1 MNREEQIKKAH
12 DLLSEG
18 KFEEARSL
26 VEAIKKHDADELENK
41 ASEEQP
47 EEDKTVEET
56 KDEEQEEQKESEP
69 EKQAEDE
76 ENTVGY
82 SADLGQSPF
91 TSFEEQ
97 KQPKDEEKRSF
108 EQEGEEENM
117 EKVVLDGKEI
127 SQPETEV
134 RGFLN
139 YVRSHNPKMDLRA
152 LPEGVKSTDVG
163 AIIPQDIVTKTKML
177 PETVVDLRNLV
188 QTVKVSTPTGK
199 YPILKSTE
207 AVMHTVEELEANPDL
222 DKPQFENVL
231 YDVDTYRGQIPVSRE
246 SLDDSDEDLGALI
259 ARHIQRI
266 TLNTANAQ
274 IVANLKTA
282 TAKTVNNLDEI
293 KTIINTEFDPAYNLQ
308 FVVSQSFYN
317 EVDLMKDNEG
327 RYLLQPSITAQ
338 SGKSLLGLNVTVLS
352 DKLLAGEALN
362 KKVAFLGDPAGFT
375 SFFDRNEMAV
385 RWQEHQHYGEIL
397 AAAMRFD
404 VKTVDAAAGKFL
416 TLDTAA
422 AASAGTGE

>member
-12 DLLSEG
+12 DLLSDG

-26 VEAIKKHDADELENK
+26 VEAIKKQDAEELEKK
-41 ASEEQP
+41 ASDKKP
-47 EEDKTVEET
+47 DEDKTVEET
-56 KDEEQEEQKESEP
+56 KDEEKEEPKEQETEKEP
-69 EKQAEDE
+69 EE
-76 ENTVGY
+76 
-82 SADLGQSPF
+82 
-91 TSFEEQ
+91 
-97 KQPKDEEKRSF
+97 QPKDEEKRSL

-163 AIIPQDIVTKTKML
+163 AIIPQDIVTKTKTL

-207 AVMHTVEELEANPDL
+207 AVMHTVAELEANPDL

-266 TLNTANAQ
+266 ALNTANSK
-274 IVANLKTA
+274 IVENLKTA
-282 TAKTVNNLDEI
+282 TPKTVKNLDEI
-293 KTIINTEFDPAYNLQ
+293 KAIINTEFDPAYNLQ
-308 FVVSQSFYN
+308 FIVSQSFYN

-352 DKLLAGEALN
+352 DKLLGGSAGA
-362 KKVAFLGDPAGFT
+362 KVAFLGDPAGFT

-404 VKTVDAAAGKFL
+404 VKKVDAAAGKFL
-416 TLDTAA
+416 TLAPA
-422 AASAGTGE
+422 VK

>member
-26 VEAIKKHDADELENK
+26 VDAIKKNDAEELENK

-47 EEDKTVEET
+47 EEDKVVEET
-56 KDEEQEEQKESEP
+56 KDEEKEEQKEPET
-69 EKQAEDE
+69 EKQPE
-76 ENTVGY
+76 E
-82 SADLGQSPF
+82 
-91 TSFEEQ
+91 
-97 KQPKDEEKRSF
+97 QPKDEEKRSL

-163 AIIPQDIVTKTKML
+163 AIIPQDIVTKTKTL

-266 TLNTANAQ
+266 ALNTANSK
-274 IVANLKTA
+274 IVENLKTA
-282 TAKTVNNLDEI
+282 TAKTVKNLDEV

-308 FVVSQSFYN
+308 FIVSQSFYN

-352 DKLLAGEALN
+352 DKLLGGSAGA
-362 KKVAFLGDPAGFT
+362 KVAFLGDPAGFT

-397 AAAMRFD
+397 AAAMRFE
-404 VKTVDAAAGKFL
+404 VKKVDAAAGKFL
-416 TLDTAA
+416 TLT
-422 AASAGTGE
+422 SEVK

>member
-12 DLLSEG
+12 ALLSEG
-18 KFEEARSL
+18 NFEEARSL
-26 VEAIKKHDADELENK
+26 VEAIKKHDAKELENK
-41 ASEEQP
+41 ASEEHP
-47 EEDKTVEET
+47 EEDKIVEET
-56 KDEEQEEQKESEP
+56 KDEETKDEEKEEQKEPET
-69 EKQAEDE
+69 EKQ
-76 ENTVGY
+76 
-82 SADLGQSPF
+82 P
-91 TSFEEQ
+91 EEQ
-97 KQPKDEEKRSF
+97 QKDEEKRSL

-117 EKVVLDGKEI
+117 EKVVLDGEEI

-163 AIIPQDIVTKTKML
+163 AIIPQDIVTKTKTL

-207 AVMHTVEELEANPDL
+207 AVMHTVAELEANPDL
-222 DKPQFENVL
+222 AKPQFEDVL

-266 TLNTANAQ
+266 ALNTANSK
-274 IVANLKTA
+274 IVENLKTA
-282 TAKTVNNLDEI
+282 TAKTVHNLDEV

-308 FVVSQSFYN
+308 FIVSQSFYN

-352 DKLLAGEALN
+352 DKLLAGTAPN

-385 RWQEHQHYGEIL
+385 RWQEHQNYGEIL

-404 VKTVDAAAGKFL
+404 VKKVDAAAGKFL
-416 TLDTAA
+416 TLEPTVPGVGA
-422 AASAGTGE
+422 

>member
-26 VEAIKKHDADELENK
+26 VDAIKKHDAEELENK

-47 EEDKTVEET
+47 EEDKIVKET
-56 KDEEQEEQKESEP
+56 KDEEKEEPKEP
-69 EKQAEDE
+69 ETEKEPE
-76 ENTVGY
+76 E
-82 SADLGQSPF
+82 
-91 TSFEEQ
+91 
-97 KQPKDEEKRSF
+97 QPKDEEKRSL

-163 AIIPQDIVTKTKML
+163 AIIPQDIVTKTKTL

-231 YDVDTYRGQIPVSRE
+231 YDVATYRGQIPVSRE

-266 TLNTANAQ
+266 ALNTANSK
-274 IVANLKTA
+274 IVENLKTA
-282 TAKTVNNLDEI
+282 TPKTVKNLDEI
-293 KTIINTEFDPAYNLQ
+293 KAIINTEFDPAYNLQ

-327 RYLLQPSITAQ
+327 RYMLQPSITAQ

-352 DKLLAGEALN
+352 DKLLGGSAGA
-362 KKVAFLGDPAGFT
+362 KVAFLGDPAGFT

-416 TLDTAA
+416 TLTP
-422 AASAGTGE
+422 EVK

>member
-26 VEAIKKHDADELENK
+26 VDAIKKHDAEELENK

-47 EEDKTVEET
+47 EEDKIVEET
-56 KDEEQEEQKESEP
+56 KDEEKEEPKEP
-69 EKQAEDE
+69 ETETEKEPE
-76 ENTVGY
+76 E
-82 SADLGQSPF
+82 
-91 TSFEEQ
+91 
-97 KQPKDEEKRSF
+97 QPKDEEKRSL

-127 SQPETEV
+127 SQPEPEV

-163 AIIPQDIVTKTKML
+163 AIIPQDIVTKTKTL

-266 TLNTANAQ
+266 ALNTANSK
-274 IVANLKTA
+274 IVENLKTA
-282 TAKTVNNLDEI
+282 TPKTVKNLDEI
-293 KTIINTEFDPAYNLQ
+293 KAIINTEFDPAYNLQ

-327 RYLLQPSITAQ
+327 RYMLQPSITAQ

-352 DKLLAGEALN
+352 DKLLGGSAGA
-362 KKVAFLGDPAGFT
+362 KVAFLGDPAGFT

-416 TLDTAA
+416 TLDTA
-422 AASAGTGE
+422 GE

>member
-26 VEAIKKHDADELENK
+26 VDAIKKHDAEELENK

-47 EEDKTVEET
+47 EEDKIVEET
-56 KDEEQEEQKESEP
+56 KDEEKEEPKEP
-69 EKQAEDE
+69 ETEKEPE
-76 ENTVGY
+76 E
-82 SADLGQSPF
+82 
-91 TSFEEQ
+91 
-97 KQPKDEEKRSF
+97 QPKDEEKRSL

-163 AIIPQDIVTKTKML
+163 AIIPQDIVTKTKTL

-266 TLNTANAQ
+266 ALNTANSK
-274 IVANLKTA
+274 IVENLKTA
-282 TAKTVNNLDEI
+282 TPKTVKNLDEI
-293 KTIINTEFDPAYNLQ
+293 KAIINTEFDPAYNLQ

-327 RYLLQPSITAQ
+327 RYMLQPSITAQ

-352 DKLLAGEALN
+352 DKLLGGSAGA
-362 KKVAFLGDPAGFT
+362 KVAFLGDPAGFT

-404 VKTVDAAAGKFL
+404 VKKVDAAAGKFL
-416 TLDTAA
+416 TLTP
-422 AASAGTGE
+422 EVK

>member
-12 DLLSEG
+12 DLLSDG

-26 VEAIKKHDADELENK
+26 VEAIKKQDAENLEKK
-41 ASEEQP
+41 ASDKKP
-47 EEDKTVEET
+47 DEDKTVEET
-56 KDEEQEEQKESEP
+56 KGEEKKEQKDQKEQEP
-69 EKQAEDE
+69 EK
-76 ENTVGY
+76 
-82 SADLGQSPF
+82 
-91 TSFEEQ
+91 
-97 KQPKDEEKRSF
+97 KQKDEEKRSL
-108 EQEGEEENM
+108 EQKGEEKNM
-117 EKVVLDGKEI
+117 EKVVLDGKDI
-127 SQPETEV
+127 AQPETEV

-163 AIIPQDIVTKTKML
+163 AIIPQDIVTKTKTL

-259 ARHIQRI
+259 GRHVQRI
-266 TLNTANAQ
+266 ALNTANSK

-282 TAKTVNNLDEI
+282 TAKTVKNLDEI

-352 DKLLAGEALN
+352 DKLLAGEAPN

-416 TLDTAA
+416 TLDTTAVA
-422 AASAGTGE
+422 PGVGE

>member
-26 VEAIKKHDADELENK
+26 VEAIKKHDVEELENK
-41 ASEEQP
+41 ASDKQP
-47 EEDKTVEET
+47 EEDKIVEET
-56 KDEEQEEQKESEP
+56 KDEEKEEQP
-69 EKQAEDE
+69 EKQ
-76 ENTVGY
+76 
-82 SADLGQSPF
+82 Q
-91 TSFEEQ
+91 
-97 KQPKDEEKRSF
+97 KDEEKRSL
-108 EQEGEEENM
+108 EQEGDEENM

-274 IVANLKTA
+274 IVTNLKTA
-282 TAKTVNNLDEI
+282 TAKTVKNLDEI

-352 DKLLAGEALN
+352 DKLLAGEAPN

-422 AASAGTGE
+422 AA

>member
-26 VEAIKKHDADELENK
+26 VDAIKKHDAEELENK

-47 EEDKTVEET
+47 EEDKIIEET
-56 KDEEQEEQKESEP
+56 KDEEKEEQKEPET
-69 EKQAEDE
+69 EKQ
-76 ENTVGY
+76 
-82 SADLGQSPF
+82 P
-91 TSFEEQ
+91 EEQ
-97 KQPKDEEKRSF
+97 PKEEEKRSL

-163 AIIPQDIVTKTKML
+163 AIIPQDIVTKTKTL
-177 PETVVDLRNLV
+177 PETVVDLRNIV

-207 AVMHTVEELEANPDL
+207 AVMHTVAELEANPDL

-266 TLNTANAQ
+266 TLNTANSK
-274 IVANLKTA
+274 IVENLKTA
-282 TAKTVNNLDEI
+282 TPKTVKNLDEI
-293 KTIINTEFDPAYNLQ
+293 KAIINTEFDPAYNLQ

-352 DKLLAGEALN
+352 DKLLAGEGPN

-416 TLDTAA
+416 TLDTV
-422 AASAGTGE
+422 GE

>member
-26 VEAIKKHDADELENK
+26 VDAIKKHDAEELENK

-47 EEDKTVEET
+47 EEDKFVEET
-56 KDEEQEEQKESEP
+56 KDEEKEEQKEPET
-69 EKQAEDE
+69 EKQPE
-76 ENTVGY
+76 E
-82 SADLGQSPF
+82 
-91 TSFEEQ
+91 
-97 KQPKDEEKRSF
+97 QPKDEEKRSL

-163 AIIPQDIVTKTKML
+163 AIIPQDIVTKTKTL

-207 AVMHTVEELEANPDL
+207 AVMHTVAELEANPDL

-266 TLNTANAQ
+266 ALNTANSK
-274 IVANLKTA
+274 IVENLKTA
-282 TAKTVNNLDEI
+282 TAKTVHNLDEI

-327 RYLLQPSITAQ
+327 RYMLQPSITAQ

-352 DKLLAGEALN
+352 DKLLAGTAPN

-416 TLDTAA
+416 TLDTTAVV
-422 AASAGTGE
+422 GGGE

>member
-12 DLLSEG
+12 DLLSDG

-26 VEAIKKHDADELENK
+26 VEAIKKQDAEELDK
-41 ASEEQP
+41 KVSETKP
-47 EEDKTVEET
+47 DEDKPVEET
-56 KDEEQEEQKESEP
+56 TDEKKDEEKDEEKEQEP
-69 EKQAEDE
+69 EK
-76 ENTVGY
+76 
-82 SADLGQSPF
+82 
-91 TSFEEQ
+91 
-97 KQPKDEEKRSF
+97 KQKDEEKRSF
-108 EQEGEEENM
+108 EQKGEEKNM

-152 LPEGVKSTDVG
+152 LPAGVKSTDVG

-266 TLNTANAQ
+266 ALNTANAK
-274 IVANLKTA
+274 IVENLKTA
-282 TAKTVNNLDEI
+282 TAKKVKNLDEI

-352 DKLLAGEALN
+352 DKLLAGSEAPN

-404 VKTVDAAAGKFL
+404 VKKVDAAAGKFL

-422 AASAGTGE
+422 AAS

>member
-26 VEAIKKHDADELENK
+26 VEAIKKHDAEELENK

-47 EEDKTVEET
+47 EEDKIVEET
-56 KDEEQEEQKESEP
+56 KDEETKDEEKEEQKESEP
-69 EKQAEDE
+69 EKQ
-76 ENTVGY
+76 
-82 SADLGQSPF
+82 P
-91 TSFEEQ
+91 EEQ
-97 KQPKDEEKRSF
+97 SKDEEKRSF

-152 LPEGVKSTDVG
+152 LPGGVKSTDVG

-207 AVMHTVEELEANPDL
+207 AVMHTVAELEANPDL

-246 SLDDSDEDLGALI
+246 SLDDSDEDLGALVG
-259 ARHIQRI
+259 RHVQRI
-266 TLNTANAQ
+266 TLNTANSK
-274 IVANLKTA
+274 IVENLKTA
-282 TAKTVNNLDEI
+282 TPKTVKNLDEI

-352 DKLLAGEALN
+352 DKLLAGEDHN

-404 VKTVDAAAGKFL
+404 VKRVDAAAGKFL
-416 TLDTAA
+416 TL
-422 AASAGTGE
+422 EPEVK

>member
-26 VEAIKKHDADELENK
+26 VDAIKKHDAEELENK

-47 EEDKTVEET
+47 EEDKIVEET
-56 KDEEQEEQKESEP
+56 KDEEKEEQKEP
-69 EKQAEDE
+69 E
-76 ENTVGY
+76 T
-82 SADLGQSPF
+82 
-91 TSFEEQ
+91 EEQ
-97 KQPKDEEKRSF
+97 PEEQPEEQQKDEEKRSL

-163 AIIPQDIVTKTKML
+163 AIIPQDIVTKTKTL

-207 AVMHTVEELEANPDL
+207 AVMHTVEELNANPDL

-259 ARHIQRI
+259 ALHIQRI
-266 TLNTANAQ
+266 ALNTANSK
-274 IVANLKTA
+274 IVENLKTA
-282 TAKTVNNLDEI
+282 TPKTVKNLDEI
-293 KTIINTEFDPAYNLQ
+293 KAIINTEFDPAYNLQ

-327 RYLLQPSITAQ
+327 RYMLQPSITAQ
-338 SGKSLLGLNVTVLS
+338 SGKALLGLNVTVLS
-352 DKLLAGEALN
+352 DKLLGGSAGA
-362 KKVAFLGDPAGFT
+362 KVAFLGDPAGFT

-416 TLDTAA
+416 TLTP
-422 AASAGTGE
+422 EVK

>member
-1 MNREEQIKKAH
+1 MDREEQIKKAQE
-12 DLLSEG
+12 LLSDG
-18 KFEEARSL
+18 NFEEARSL
-26 VEAIKKHDADELENK
+26 VEAIKKHDAEHK
-41 ASEEQP
+41 P
-47 EEDKTVEET
+47 EDKKEPEV
-56 KDEEQEEQKESEP
+56 KESEDTKEVEDKKEPEAVVEP
-69 EKQAEDE
+69 EKVAEKVAEDKKE
-76 ENTVGY
+76 V
-82 SADLGQSPF
+82 
-91 TSFEEQ
+91 
-97 KQPKDEEKRSF
+97 KKEKRSF
-108 EQEGEEENM
+108 EPKGEEINM

-127 SQPETEV
+127 TQSETEV

-163 AIIPQDIVTKTKML
+163 AIIPEDIVTKTKTL

-188 QTVKVSTPTGK
+188 QTVKVNTPTGK

-207 AVMHTVEELEANPDL
+207 AVMHTVAELEANPDL
-222 DKPQFENVL
+222 GKPQFEDVL

-266 TLNTANAQ
+266 ALNTANKY
-274 IVANLKTA
+274 IVAALQTA
-282 TAKTVNNLDEI
+282 TGKTVHNLDEI

-317 EVDLMKDNEG
+317 EVDLMKDAEG
-327 RYLLQPSITAQ
+327 RYMLQPSITAQ

-352 DKLLAGEALN
+352 DKLLGGSAGA
-362 KKVAFLGDPAGFT
+362 KVAFLGDPAAFV

-385 RWQEHQHYGEIL
+385 RWQEHQNYGEIL

-404 VKTVDAAAGKFL
+404 VKKVDAAAGKYL
-416 TLDTAA
+416 TLTPAA
-422 AASAGTGE
+422 K

>member
-26 VEAIKKHDADELENK
+26 VDAIKKHDAEELENK

-47 EEDKTVEET
+47 EEDKIVEET
-56 KDEEQEEQKESEP
+56 KDEEKEEPKEP
-69 EKQAEDE
+69 ETEKEPE
-76 ENTVGY
+76 E
-82 SADLGQSPF
+82 
-91 TSFEEQ
+91 
-97 KQPKDEEKRSF
+97 QPKDEEKRSL

-163 AIIPQDIVTKTKML
+163 AIIPQDIVTKTKTL

-207 AVMHTVEELEANPDL
+207 AVMHTVVELEANPDL

-266 TLNTANAQ
+266 ALNTANAK
-274 IVANLKTA
+274 IVENLKTA
-282 TAKTVNNLDEI
+282 TAKTVKNLDEI

-308 FVVSQSFYN
+308 FIVSQSFYN

-338 SGKSLLGLNVTVLS
+338 SGKALLGLNVTVLS
-352 DKLLAGEALN
+352 DKLLGGSAGA
-362 KKVAFLGDPAGFT
+362 KVAFLGDPAGFT

-416 TLDTAA
+416 TLTP
-422 AASAGTGE
+422 EVK

>member
-18 KFEEARSL
+18 NFEEARSL
-26 VEAIKKHDADELENK
+26 VEAIKKHDAEELENK

-47 EEDKTVEET
+47 EEDKIVEET
-56 KDEEQEEQKESEP
+56 KDEEKEEQKEPET
-69 EKQAEDE
+69 EKQPE
-76 ENTVGY
+76 E
-82 SADLGQSPF
+82 
-91 TSFEEQ
+91 
-97 KQPKDEEKRSF
+97 QPKDEEKRSL

-163 AIIPQDIVTKTKML
+163 AIIPQDIVTKTKTL

-266 TLNTANAQ
+266 ALNTANSK
-274 IVANLKTA
+274 IVENLKTA
-282 TAKTVNNLDEI
+282 TAKTVHNLDEI

-327 RYLLQPSITAQ
+327 RYMLQPSITAQ

-352 DKLLAGEALN
+352 DKLLAGEAPN

-404 VKTVDAAAGKFL
+404 VKKVDAAAGKFL
-416 TLDTAA
+416 TLEPAVK
-422 AASAGTGE
+422 

>member
-26 VEAIKKHDADELENK
+26 VEAIKKHDAEELENK

-47 EEDKTVEET
+47 EEDKIIEET
-56 KDEEQEEQKESEP
+56 KDEEKEEQKEQEP
-69 EKQAEDE
+69 EKKE
-76 ENTVGY
+76 ETE
-82 SADLGQSPF
+82 P
-91 TSFEEQ
+91 EK
-97 KQPKDEEKRSF
+97 KQKDEEKRSL
-108 EQEGEEENM
+108 EQKGEEKNM

-163 AIIPQDIVTKTKML
+163 AIIPEDIVTKTKML

-207 AVMHTVEELEANPDL
+207 AVMHTVAELEANPDL

-266 TLNTANAQ
+266 TLNTANAK
-274 IVANLKTA
+274 IVENLKTA
-282 TAKTVNNLDEI
+282 TAKTVHNLDEI

-327 RYLLQPSITAQ
+327 RYMLQPSITAQ

-352 DKLLAGEALN
+352 DKLLAGEAPN

-404 VKTVDAAAGKFL
+404 VKKVDAAAGKFL
-416 TLDTAA
+416 TLEPAVK
-422 AASAGTGE
+422 

>member
-26 VEAIKKHDADELENK
+26 VDAIKKHDAEELENK

-47 EEDKTVEET
+47 EEDKVVEET
-56 KDEEQEEQKESEP
+56 KDEEKEEPKEP
-69 EKQAEDE
+69 ETEKEPE
-76 ENTVGY
+76 E
-82 SADLGQSPF
+82 
-91 TSFEEQ
+91 
-97 KQPKDEEKRSF
+97 QPKDEEKRSL

-152 LPEGVKSTDVG
+152 LPDGVKSTDVG
-163 AIIPQDIVTKTKML
+163 AIIPQDIVTKTKTL

-266 TLNTANAQ
+266 ALNTANSK
-274 IVANLKTA
+274 IVENLKTA
-282 TAKTVNNLDEI
+282 TPKTVKNLDEI

-327 RYLLQPSITAQ
+327 RYMLQPSITAQ
-338 SGKSLLGLNVTVLS
+338 SGKALLGLNVTVLS
-352 DKLLAGEALN
+352 DKLLGGSAGA
-362 KKVAFLGDPAGFT
+362 KVAFLGDPAGFT
-375 SFFDRNEMAV
+375 SLFDRNEMAV

-416 TLDTAA
+416 TLTP
-422 AASAGTGE
+422 EVK

>member
-12 DLLSEG
+12 ALLSEG
-18 KFEEARSL
+18 NFEEARSL
-26 VEAIKKHDADELENK
+26 VEAIKKHDAKELENK
-41 ASEEQP
+41 ASEEHP
-47 EEDKTVEET
+47 EEDKIVEET
-56 KDEEQEEQKESEP
+56 KDEETKDEEKEEQKEPET
-69 EKQAEDE
+69 EKQ
-76 ENTVGY
+76 
-82 SADLGQSPF
+82 P
-91 TSFEEQ
+91 EEQ
-97 KQPKDEEKRSF
+97 QKDEEKRSL

-117 EKVVLDGKEI
+117 EKVVLDGEEI

-163 AIIPQDIVTKTKML
+163 AIIPQDIVTKTKTL

-266 TLNTANAQ
+266 ALNTANAK
-274 IVANLKTA
+274 IVENLKTA
-282 TAKTVNNLDEI
+282 TAKTVKNLDEI

-352 DKLLAGEALN
+352 DKLLAGEAPN

-404 VKTVDAAAGKFL
+404 VKKVDAAAGKFV
-416 TLDTAA
+416 TL
-422 AASAGTGE
+422 EPEVK

>member
-12 DLLSEG
+12 DLLSDG

-26 VEAIKKHDADELENK
+26 VDAIKKQDAAELEKK
-41 ASEEQP
+41 ASEKKP
-47 EEDKTVEET
+47 DEDKAVEET
-56 KDEEQEEQKESEP
+56 KEEQKEQKAEKQEEKEP
-69 EKQAEDE
+69 EK
-76 ENTVGY
+76 
-82 SADLGQSPF
+82 
-91 TSFEEQ
+91 
-97 KQPKDEEKRSF
+97 KQKDEEKRSL
-108 EQEGEEENM
+108 EQKGEEKNM

-246 SLDDSDEDLGALI
+246 SLDDSDEDLGALVG
-259 ARHIQRI
+259 HHVQRI
-266 TLNTANAQ
+266 TLNTANSK
-274 IVANLKTA
+274 IVENLKTA
-282 TAKTVNNLDEI
+282 TAKTVKNLDEI

-352 DKLLAGEALN
+352 DKLLAGEAPN

-416 TLDTAA
+416 TLDTA
-422 AASAGTGE
+422 GE

>member
-18 KFEEARSL
+18 NFEEARSL
-26 VEAIKKHDADELENK
+26 VEAIKKHDAEELENK

-47 EEDKTVEET
+47 EEAKIIEET
-56 KDEEQEEQKESEP
+56 KDEEKEEPKELEP
-69 EKQAEDE
+69 EE
-76 ENTVGY
+76 
-82 SADLGQSPF
+82 
-91 TSFEEQ
+91 
-97 KQPKDEEKRSF
+97 QPKDEEKRSL

-127 SQPETEV
+127 SQPDTEV

-163 AIIPQDIVTKTKML
+163 AIIPQDIVTKTKTL

-266 TLNTANAQ
+266 ALNTANSK
-274 IVANLKTA
+274 IVENLKTA
-282 TAKTVNNLDEI
+282 TAKTVKNLDEI

-352 DKLLAGEALN
+352 DKLLAGSEAPN

-416 TLDTAA
+416 TLDT
-422 AASAGTGE
+422 TVVPGE

>member
-26 VEAIKKHDADELENK
+26 VEAIKKHDAEELENK
-41 ASEEQP
+41 ASEEQTK
-47 EEDKTVEET
+47 EDKTVEET
-56 KDEEQEEQKESEP
+56 KDEEKEEPKEP
-69 EKQAEDE
+69 ETEKEPGE
-76 ENTVGY
+76 
-82 SADLGQSPF
+82 
-91 TSFEEQ
+91 
-97 KQPKDEEKRSF
+97 QPKDEEKRSL

-134 RGFLN
+134 RGFLD

-163 AIIPQDIVTKTKML
+163 AIIPQDIVTKTKTL

-266 TLNTANAQ
+266 ALNTANSK
-274 IVANLKTA
+274 IVENLKTA
-282 TAKTVNNLDEI
+282 TAKTVKNLDEI

-327 RYLLQPSITAQ
+327 RYMLQPSITAQ
-338 SGKSLLGLNVTVLS
+338 SGKALLGLNVTVLS
-352 DKLLAGEALN
+352 DKLLGGSAGA
-362 KKVAFLGDPAGFT
+362 KVAFLGDPAGFT

-416 TLDTAA
+416 TLTP
-422 AASAGTGE
+422 EVK

>member
-1 MNREEQIKKAH
+1 LNREEQIKKAH
-12 DLLSEG
+12 DLLSDG

-26 VEAIKKHDADELENK
+26 VEAIKKQDAEELEKK
-41 ASEEQP
+41 ASDKKP
-47 EEDKTVEET
+47 DEDKTVEEI
-56 KDEEQEEQKESEP
+56 KDEEKEEPKEQEP
-69 EKQAEDE
+69 EKKE
-76 ENTVGY
+76 EKE
-82 SADLGQSPF
+82 P
-91 TSFEEQ
+91 EK
-97 KQPKDEEKRSF
+97 KQKDEEKRSL
-108 EQEGEEENM
+108 EQKGEEKNM

-259 ARHIQRI
+259 GRHVQRI
-266 TLNTANAQ
+266 ALNTANSK
-274 IVANLKTA
+274 IVENLKTA
-282 TAKTVNNLDEI
+282 TAKTVKNLDEI

-352 DKLLAGEALN
+352 DKLLAGSEAPN

-404 VKTVDAAAGKFL
+404 VKKVDAAAGKFL

-422 AASAGTGE
+422 AAASEGLGE

>member
-26 VEAIKKHDADELENK
+26 VEAIKKQDAEELEKK
-41 ASEEQP
+41 ASEKQP
-47 EEDKTVEET
+47 KEDKIVEET
-56 KDEEQEEQKESEP
+56 KDEEKEEQKEPETEKKEEKEP
-69 EKQAEDE
+69 EK
-76 ENTVGY
+76 
-82 SADLGQSPF
+82 
-91 TSFEEQ
+91 
-97 KQPKDEEKRSF
+97 KQKDEEKRSL
-108 EQEGEEENM
+108 EQKGEEKNM

-246 SLDDSDEDLGALI
+246 SLDDSDEDLGALVG
-259 ARHIQRI
+259 RHVQRI
-266 TLNTANAQ
+266 TLNTANSK
-274 IVANLKTA
+274 IVENLKTA
-282 TAKTVNNLDEI
+282 TAKTVKNLDEI

-352 DKLLAGEALN
+352 DKLLAGEAPN

-375 SFFDRNEMAV
+375 SFFDRNELAV

-422 AASAGTGE
+422 SEGLGA

>member
-26 VEAIKKHDADELENK
+26 VDAIKKHDAEELENK

-47 EEDKTVEET
+47 EEDKIVEET
-56 KDEEQEEQKESEP
+56 KDEEKEEQKEPEP
-69 EKQAEDE
+69 EEQ
-76 ENTVGY
+76 
-82 SADLGQSPF
+82 P
-91 TSFEEQ
+91 EEQ
-97 KQPKDEEKRSF
+97 QKDEEKRSL

-163 AIIPQDIVTKTKML
+163 AIIPQDIVTKTKTL

-266 TLNTANAQ
+266 ALNTANAK
-274 IVANLKTA
+274 IVENLKTA
-282 TAKTVNNLDEI
+282 TAKTVKNLDEI

-352 DKLLAGEALN
+352 DKLLAGEAPN

-404 VKTVDAAAGKFL
+404 VKKVDAAAGKFV
-416 TLDTAA
+416 TL
-422 AASAGTGE
+422 EPEVK

>member
-26 VEAIKKHDADELENK
+26 VEAIKKHDAEELENK

-47 EEDKTVEET
+47 EEDKIIEET
-56 KDEEQEEQKESEP
+56 KDEEKEEQKEPET
-69 EKQAEDE
+69 EKQPE
-76 ENTVGY
+76 E
-82 SADLGQSPF
+82 
-91 TSFEEQ
+91 
-97 KQPKDEEKRSF
+97 QPKDEEKRSL
-108 EQEGEEENM
+108 EQKGEEKNM

-163 AIIPQDIVTKTKML
+163 AIIPEDIVTKTKML

-207 AVMHTVEELEANPDL
+207 AVMHTVVELEANPDL
-222 DKPQFENVL
+222 DKPQFEKVL

-266 TLNTANAQ
+266 TLNTANAK
-274 IVANLKTA
+274 IVENLKTA
-282 TAKTVNNLDEI
+282 RPKTVHNLDEI

-327 RYLLQPSITAQ
+327 RYMLQPSITAQ

-352 DKLLAGEALN
+352 DKLLAGEAPN

-416 TLDTAA
+416 TLDTA
-422 AASAGTGE
+422 GE

>member
-12 DLLSEG
+12 DLLSDG

-26 VEAIKKHDADELENK
+26 VEAIKKQDAEELEKK
-41 ASEEQP
+41 ASDKKP
-47 EEDKTVEET
+47 DEDKTVEET
-56 KDEEQEEQKESEP
+56 KDEEKEEEQKEQKEQKEQEP
-69 EKQAEDE
+69 EKKE
-76 ENTVGY
+76 EKE
-82 SADLGQSPF
+82 P
-91 TSFEEQ
+91 EK
-97 KQPKDEEKRSF
+97 KQKDEEKRSL

-163 AIIPQDIVTKTKML
+163 AIIPEDIVTKTKML

-266 TLNTANAQ
+266 ALNTANSK
-274 IVANLKTA
+274 IVENLKTA
-282 TAKTVNNLDEI
+282 TAKTVKNLDEI
-293 KTIINTEFDPAYNLQ
+293 KAIINTEFDPAYNLQ
-308 FVVSQSFYN
+308 FIVSQSFYN

-352 DKLLAGEALN
+352 DKLLGGSAGA
-362 KKVAFLGDPAGFT
+362 KVAFLGDPAGFT

-404 VKTVDAAAGKFL
+404 VKKVDAAAGKFL
-416 TLDTAA
+416 TLAP
-422 AASAGTGE
+422 EVK

>member
-26 VEAIKKHDADELENK
+26 VDAIKKHDAEELENK

-47 EEDKTVEET
+47 EEDKIVEET
-56 KDEEQEEQKESEP
+56 KDEEKEEPKEP
-69 EKQAEDE
+69 ETEKEPE
-76 ENTVGY
+76 E
-82 SADLGQSPF
+82 
-91 TSFEEQ
+91 
-97 KQPKDEEKRSF
+97 QPKDEEKRSL

-139 YVRSHNPKMDLRA
+139 YVRSHNSKMDLRA

-163 AIIPQDIVTKTKML
+163 AIIPQDIVTKTKTL

-231 YDVDTYRGQIPVSRE
+231 YDVATYRGQIPVSRE

-266 TLNTANAQ
+266 ALNTANSK
-274 IVANLKTA
+274 IVENLKTA
-282 TAKTVNNLDEI
+282 TPKTVKNLDEI
-293 KTIINTEFDPAYNLQ
+293 KAIINTEFDPAYNLQ

-327 RYLLQPSITAQ
+327 RYMLQPSITAQ

-352 DKLLAGEALN
+352 DKLLGGSAGA
-362 KKVAFLGDPAGFT
+362 KVAFLGDPAGFT

-397 AAAMRFD
+397 SAAMRFD
-404 VKTVDAAAGKFL
+404 VKKVDAAAGKFL
-416 TLDTAA
+416 TLTP
-422 AASAGTGE
+422 EVK

>member
-26 VEAIKKHDADELENK
+26 VEAIKKHDAEELENK

-47 EEDKTVEET
+47 EEDKIVEET
-56 KDEEQEEQKESEP
+56 KDEEKEEPKEEPKEP
-69 EKQAEDE
+69 ETEKQPE
-76 ENTVGY
+76 E
-82 SADLGQSPF
+82 
-91 TSFEEQ
+91 
-97 KQPKDEEKRSF
+97 QPKDEEKRSL

-152 LPEGVKSTDVG
+152 LPDGVKSTDVG
-163 AIIPQDIVTKTKML
+163 AIIPQDIVTKTKTL

-207 AVMHTVEELEANPDL
+207 AVMHTVNELEANPDL

-266 TLNTANAQ
+266 ALNTANAK
-274 IVANLKTA
+274 IVENLKTA
-282 TAKTVNNLDEI
+282 TPKTVKNLDEI
-293 KTIINTEFDPAYNLQ
+293 KAIINTEFDPAYNLQ

-327 RYLLQPSITAQ
+327 RYMLQPSITAQ

-352 DKLLAGEALN
+352 DKLLGGSPGA
-362 KKVAFLGDPAGFT
+362 KVAFLGDPAGFT

-416 TLDTAA
+416 TLKP
-422 AASAGTGE
+422 EVK

>member
-56 KDEEQEEQKESEP
+56 KVEEKEEKEP
-69 EKQAEDE
+69 EKQ
-76 ENTVGY
+76 
-82 SADLGQSPF
+82 P
-91 TSFEEQ
+91 EEQ
-97 KQPKDEEKRSF
+97 QKDEEKRSL

-127 SQPETEV
+127 SQPDTEV

-163 AIIPQDIVTKTKML
+163 AIIPQDIVTKTKTL

-266 TLNTANAQ
+266 ALNTANSK
-274 IVANLKTA
+274 IVENLKTA
-282 TAKTVNNLDEI
+282 TAKTVKNLDEI

-352 DKLLAGEALN
+352 DKLLAGEAPN

-416 TLDTAA
+416 TLDTA
-422 AASAGTGE
+422 GE

>member
-1 MNREEQIKKAH
+1 
-12 DLLSEG
+12 
-18 KFEEARSL
+18 
-26 VEAIKKHDADELENK
+26 
-41 ASEEQP
+41 
-47 EEDKTVEET
+47 
-56 KDEEQEEQKESEP
+56 
-69 EKQAEDE
+69 
-76 ENTVGY
+76 
-82 SADLGQSPF
+82 
-91 TSFEEQ
+91 
-97 KQPKDEEKRSF
+97 
-108 EQEGEEENM
+108 M

-127 SQPETEV
+127 TQPETEV

-152 LPEGVKSTDVG
+152 LPQGVKSTDVG
-163 AIIPQDIVTKTKML
+163 AIIPEDIVTKTKTL

-188 QTVKVSTPTGK
+188 QTVKVNTPTGK

-207 AVMHTVEELEANPDL
+207 AVMNTVAELEANPDL
-222 DKPQFENVL
+222 DKPQFQNVL

-266 TLNTANAQ
+266 GLNTANKY
-274 IVANLKTA
+274 IVAALQTA
-282 TAKTVNNLDEI
+282 TGKTVHNLDEI
-293 KTIINTEFDPAYNLQ
+293 KAIINTEFDPAYNLQ
-308 FVVSQSFYN
+308 FIVSQSFYN
-317 EVDLMKDNEG
+317 EVDLMKDAEG

-352 DKLLAGEALN
+352 DKLLGGSAGA
-362 KKVAFLGDPAGFT
+362 KVAFLGDPAAFV

-404 VKTVDAAAGKFL
+404 VKKVDDAAGKYL
-416 TLDTAA
+416 TLAPAA
-422 AASAGTGE
+422 K

>member
-26 VEAIKKHDADELENK
+26 VDAIKKHDAEELENK

-56 KDEEQEEQKESEP
+56 KDEEKEEQKESEP
-69 EKQAEDE
+69 EKQPE
-76 ENTVGY
+76 E
-82 SADLGQSPF
+82 
-91 TSFEEQ
+91 
-97 KQPKDEEKRSF
+97 QPKDEEKRSL

-163 AIIPQDIVTKTKML
+163 AIIPQDIVTKTKTL

-266 TLNTANAQ
+266 ALNTANSK
-274 IVANLKTA
+274 IVENLKTA
-282 TAKTVNNLDEI
+282 TPKTVKNLDEI
-293 KTIINTEFDPAYNLQ
+293 KAIINTEFDPAYNLQ

-327 RYLLQPSITAQ
+327 RYMLQPSITAQ

-352 DKLLAGEALN
+352 DKLLGGSAGA
-362 KKVAFLGDPAGFT
+362 KVAFLGDPAGFT

-404 VKTVDAAAGKFL
+404 VKKVDAAAGKFL
-416 TLDTAA
+416 TLTP
-422 AASAGTGE
+422 EVK

>member
-26 VEAIKKHDADELENK
+26 VDAIKKHDAEELEHK
-41 ASEEQP
+41 ASEGQP

-56 KDEEQEEQKESEP
+56 KDEEKDEEKEEHKEEQKEP
-69 EKQAEDE
+69 EKEKQPE
-76 ENTVGY
+76 E
-82 SADLGQSPF
+82 
-91 TSFEEQ
+91 
-97 KQPKDEEKRSF
+97 QPKDEEKRSL

-163 AIIPQDIVTKTKML
+163 AIIPQDIVTKTKTL

-266 TLNTANAQ
+266 ALNTANAQ
-274 IVANLKTA
+274 IVTNLKTA
-282 TAKTVNNLDEI
+282 AAKTVKSLDEI

-317 EVDLMKDNEG
+317 EVDLMKDNDG

-352 DKLLAGEALN
+352 DKLLAGEAPN

-404 VKTVDAAAGKFL
+404 VKKVDAAAGKFL
-416 TLDTAA
+416 TLDTSAA
-422 AASAGTGE
+422 AGVGGE

>member
-26 VEAIKKHDADELENK
+26 VDAIKKHDAEELENK

-47 EEDKTVEET
+47 EEDKIVEET
-56 KDEEQEEQKESEP
+56 KDEEKEEPKEP
-69 EKQAEDE
+69 ETEKEPE
-76 ENTVGY
+76 E
-82 SADLGQSPF
+82 
-91 TSFEEQ
+91 
-97 KQPKDEEKRSF
+97 QPKDEEKRSL

-152 LPEGVKSTDVG
+152 LPDGVKSTDVG
-163 AIIPQDIVTKTKML
+163 AIIPQDIVTKTKTL

-207 AVMHTVEELEANPDL
+207 AVMHTVEELDANPDL

-266 TLNTANAQ
+266 ALNTANSK
-274 IVANLKTA
+274 IVENLKTA
-282 TAKTVNNLDEI
+282 TAKTVKNLDEI
-293 KTIINTEFDPAYNLQ
+293 KAIINTEFDPAYNLQ

-352 DKLLAGEALN
+352 DKLLAGTAPN

-404 VKTVDAAAGKFL
+404 VKKVDAAAGKFL
-416 TLDTAA
+416 TL
-422 AASAGTGE
+422 EPEVKL